1 MDFDNRSKTWDVEH
15 EKKSGWGGKK
25 MRADPFRGLLTRS
38 EQRIM
43 ARLTSPA
50 KIQEFLDQTS
60 YSTED
65 IYRCPLRVLREC
77 RAHCFDGAIFAA
89 AALRRLGFPPLV
101 LELVPNERDDDHLIA
116 LYKRDGLWGAVAKSN
131 FVGLRFREPVFRNL
145 RELVLSYFEQF
156 YNVAG
161 EKTLRAYTLPLN
173 LTAFDALGWTV
184 KDEPLDQIAESLD
197 KKRRISVITD
207 EAVRQLSLADER
219 SRKAGLLGADE
230 AGLFDPSPLS
240 SPLLSNGEE

>member
-1 MDFDNRSKTWDVEH
+1 
-15 EKKSGWGGKK
+15 

-89 AALRRLGFPPLV
+89 AALRRLGFSPLV

-145 RELVLSYFEQF
+145 RELVLSYFEHF

-230 AGLFDPSPLS
+230 AGLFKVGKKGKREGHP
-240 SPLLSNGEE
+240 